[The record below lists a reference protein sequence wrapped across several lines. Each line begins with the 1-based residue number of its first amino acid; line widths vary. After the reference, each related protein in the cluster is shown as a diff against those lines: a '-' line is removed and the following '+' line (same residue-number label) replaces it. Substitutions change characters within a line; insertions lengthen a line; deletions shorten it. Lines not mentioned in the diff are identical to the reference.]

1 MLIRSVVRGLVIAG
15 IVVGVLAAV
24 RGLDQVEIS
33 LLALGG
39 VGFIVLALVSIFD
52 RSRSRR

>member
-33 LLALGG
+33 LLALSGI
-39 VGFIVLALVSIFD
+39 GFIILALVSIFD